1 MKSCWSFAIGVPV
14 SFMAPK
20 AIMRS
25 QQENRTMERG
35 TKVGDYGS
43 VLMTFQNV
51 WGATRERRLNLPL
64 L

>member
-1 MKSCWSFAIGVPV
+1 
-14 SFMAPK
+14 MAPK

-35 TKVGDYGS
+35 TKVGDYGC

-64 L
+64 LWLL